1 MSAHISV
8 KSVAVVVLGVA
19 GSIFMFAQQP
29 IQRAPQDQAQQ
40 GQGGGQARG
49 GQRAGGGQG
58 AGGGQAGARAAAPAV
73 TVAPL
78 FFKVEWV
85 RPPSQTAQVPV
96 VQENIVDPNVQL
108 KQYGPAAKQLL
119 TSGTPGSDTTPFTV
133 WSGACEG
140 PFAITFRQKNSY
152 VDLTG
157 LAKIRWVTKTSGFHV
172 VRPVVKLADGT
183 MLVGDVAASS
193 VPMLV
198 QSEVA
203 LAGVRWMKLDP
214 DRVVTLGLSGG
225 VANEI
230 WVTNPDLS
238 KVDEVGFA
246 DLMPGSGHGTGGYIH
261 IGQFEVYG
269 KPVPR
274 EATISQQAPAGRA
287 AQ

>member
-1 MSAHISV
+1 MSAHVSV
-8 KSVAVVVLGVA
+8 KLVAVVVLGVA
-19 GSIFMFAQQP
+19 GSAFMFAQQAV
-29 IQRAPQDQAQQ
+29 QRAPQDQAQQ
-40 GQGGGQARG
+40 RQGQGQAR
-49 GQRAGGGQG
+49 GGQG
-58 AGGGQAGARAAAPAV
+58 AGGGQGGARAAA

-85 RPPSQTAQVPV
+85 RPPSQNAQVPV
-96 VQENIVDPNVQL
+96 IQENIVDSNVQL

-133 WSGACEG
+133 WSGECAG
-140 PFAITFRQKNSY
+140 PFAITFRQKNNY

-183 MLVGDVAASS
+183 LLVGDLTALS

-198 QSEVA
+198 QSEFS
-203 LAGVRWMKLDP
+203 LAGVHWIKLDP
-214 DRVVTLGLSGG
+214 DRVVTLGMSGG

-230 WVTNPDLS
+230 WVNNPDLS

-261 IGQFEVYG
+261 LGQFEVYG

-274 EATISQQAPAGRA
+274 EATISQQTPTGPA